1 MSWSDNNN
9 NNPWGSPGSNGGGSG
24 PNIDQVIRD
33 AQNKMKKFLPGS
45 FFGKLGPLF
54 ILIVLLLIWLGSG
67 FYRVLPDEQGVVLQF
82 GKFTKTTQPGLNY
95 HLPYPIER
103 VYS

>member
-33 AQNKMKKFLPGS
+33 AQNKIKKFLPGS

-54 ILIVLLLIWLGSG
+54 HFNCITFDLVGKWVL
-67 FYRVLPDEQGVVLQF
+67 
-82 GKFTKTTQPGLNY
+82 
-95 HLPYPIER
+95 
-103 VYS
+103 

>member
-33 AQNKMKKFLPGS
+33 AQNKMKKYLRIQK
-45 FFGKLGPLF
+45 KL
-54 ILIVLLLIWLGSG
+54 
-67 FYRVLPDEQGVVLQF
+67 
-82 GKFTKTTQPGLNY
+82 
-95 HLPYPIER
+95 
-103 VYS
+103 

>member
-9 NNPWGSPGSNGGGSG
+9 NNSPWGSPGGNGGSNNSG

-33 AQNKMKKFLPGS
+33 AQNKFKKFLPGS
-45 FFGKLGPLF
+45 FFGKLGPLVLLVVF
-54 ILIVLLLIWLGSG
+54 ILIWSATG

-82 GKFTKTTQPGLNY
+82 GKFVKT
-95 HLPYPIER
+95 IF
-103 VYS
+103 